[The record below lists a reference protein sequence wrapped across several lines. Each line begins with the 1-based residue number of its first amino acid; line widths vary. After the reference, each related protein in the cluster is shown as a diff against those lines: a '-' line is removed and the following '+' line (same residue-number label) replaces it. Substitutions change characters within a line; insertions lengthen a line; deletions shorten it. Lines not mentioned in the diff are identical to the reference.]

1 MASGSAASALR
12 GLSEDEARRRIQA
25 EGPNELPRA
34 EARTPLRIA
43 GEVVREPML
52 ALLLAGG
59 LIYLIL
65 GDLTEALILLVF
77 ATLSVVITVVQESRT
92 ARVLE
97 ALRDL
102 SSPRALV
109 NRDGSSKRV
118 AGRDVV
124 RGDLV
129 VLSEGDRVP
138 ADGVV
143 LTASDLEADES
154 LLTGESLPV
163 RKVAGGMAIAALAP
177 RPGGNDLSFVYS
189 GSLVVRGSGLF
200 EAVATG
206 ANTEMGRIGRSLAT
220 LETEPPRLRL
230 QTRRLVLAAAA
241 GATVVTVLAVL
252 LYGFLRGGWL
262 NALLGGIA
270 LGMALMPEEFP
281 VVLTVFLAMGAW
293 RISKANVLTRRGA
306 AIEALGSATVLC
318 TDKTGTLTENRM
330 SITRLI
336 LANGKGLDVRG
347 GQDELPPAFGE
358 LVEFGVLACA
368 PGSADPMEAAFAKL
382 GSDRLPP
389 QGRSRLASREL
400 VRSYGLRPDLLAV
413 TQAWQGPEQPG
424 ELTVATKGAPEAV
437 AGLCRLSPQAQR
449 ELTEAADA
457 LARDGLRVLG
467 VARAS
472 AASFS
477 ALPASP
483 RDLEF
488 RFIGLVGIGDP
499 LRSTVQAAVA
509 ECRSAGIRVVMITG
523 DYPST
528 AAAIAREAGF
538 DRIELATGAE
548 VASLGDDARA
558 ARIRTATVFARTMP
572 EQKLQIVQ
580 ALKSAGEVVAMT
592 GDGVNDAPAL
602 KAADIG
608 IAMGGRGTDV
618 AREAASIVL
627 LDDDFGSIVRAIRL
641 GRRIYDNLRKA
652 MAFIVAVHVPIAGLA
667 LLPFLLNLPI
677 LLSPVHIALLELV
690 IDPVCSLVFEAER
703 EEENVMQR
711 APRPP
716 AAALL
721 PVWALAWALL
731 QGALAFAVVAAGS
744 VATFAGGMD
753 ERSARTLV
761 FLSLICAVLALIFV
775 NRSFGA
781 SPRAALGRPN
791 PALAVTIVL
800 MAIVLGVGLLWPPAM
815 RLLRFGPLDTAEI
828 AMAVGGGLIVA
839 TILEILKPVWRRLA
853 PS

>member
-1 MASGSAASALR
+1 
-12 GLSEDEARRRIQA
+12 
-25 EGPNELPRA
+25 
-34 EARTPLRIA
+34 
-43 GEVVREPML
+43 
-52 ALLLAGG
+52 
-59 LIYLIL
+59 
-65 GDLTEALILLVF
+65 
-77 ATLSVVITVVQESRT
+77 
-92 ARVLE
+92 
-97 ALRDL
+97 
-102 SSPRALV
+102 
-109 NRDGSSKRV
+109 
-118 AGRDVV
+118 
-124 RGDLV
+124 
-129 VLSEGDRVP
+129 
-138 ADGVV
+138 
-143 LTASDLEADES
+143 
-154 LLTGESLPV
+154 
-163 RKVAGGMAIAALAP
+163 
-177 RPGGNDLSFVYS
+177 
-189 GSLVVRGSGLF
+189 
-200 EAVATG
+200 
-206 ANTEMGRIGRSLAT
+206 
-220 LETEPPRLRL
+220 
-230 QTRRLVLAAAA
+230 
-241 GATVVTVLAVL
+241 
-252 LYGFLRGGWL
+252 
-262 NALLGGIA
+262 
-270 LGMALMPEEFP
+270 
-281 VVLTVFLAMGAW
+281 
-293 RISKANVLTRRGA
+293 
-306 AIEALGSATVLC
+306 
-318 TDKTGTLTENRM
+318 
-330 SITRLI
+330 
-336 LANGKGLDVRG
+336 
-347 GQDELPPAFGE
+347 
-358 LVEFGVLACA
+358 
-368 PGSADPMEAAFAKL
+368 
-382 GSDRLPP
+382 
-389 QGRSRLASREL
+389 
-400 VRSYGLRPDLLAV
+400 
-413 TQAWQGPEQPG
+413 
-424 ELTVATKGAPEAV
+424 
-437 AGLCRLSPQAQR
+437 
-449 ELTEAADA
+449 
-457 LARDGLRVLG
+457 
-467 VARAS
+467 
-472 AASFS
+472 
-477 ALPASP
+477 
-483 RDLEF
+483 
-488 RFIGLVGIGDP
+488 
-499 LRSTVQAAVA
+499 
-509 ECRSAGIRVVMITG
+509 MITG

-716 AAALL
+716 AAPLL
-721 PVWALAWALL
+721 PVWALAWAVL
-731 QGALAFAVVAAGS
+731 QGVLAFAVVAAGS